1 MVQFEER
8 KDMECDSAPI
18 CEPGIL
24 DEPKD
29 LSLLATNE
37 RK

>member
-1 MVQFEER
+1 
-8 KDMECDSAPI
+8 MECDSTPSR
-18 CEPGIL
+18 EPGIL
-24 DEPKD
+24 DGLKD